1 MVISPLNSVPKKE
14 SEDRRIILDLSFGEF
29 EESVNGHIDKAYY
42 LGNPIKVSY
51 PSVDSLVELIRVKG
65 QGCHC
70 FKRDLKRAY
79 RQIPCCPGD
88 WHLVGFSWKNHIFF
102 DKSSFYG
109 FTVRRIYL
117 STGDKCG

>member
-1 MVISPLNSVPKKE
+1 MTTLTFYP
-14 SEDRRIILDLSFGEF
+14 D
-29 EESVNGHIDKAYY
+29 GHIDKDYY

-51 PSVDSLVELIRVKG
+51 PLVDSLVELIRVKG

-88 WHLVGFSWKNHIFF
+88 WHLSGSLSFLGTELSGLITISVLNGFLKNGPIIAPYVHSFF
-102 DKSSFYG
+102 KYFS
-109 FTVRRIYL
+109 IL
-117 STGDKCG
+117 SGKFVAPV